1 MNLSDLISLDAI
13 IPASHAQNKKAVL
26 LELADK
32 AAELT
37 ALDARL
43 IFEALQTRER
53 LGSTSV
59 GRGIAVPHGRIA
71 GLEHITCAFAR
82 LAEPI
87 AFGDTA
93 EQAVDLV
100 FLLLTPEHAGADHL
114 KALSRLSRL
123 LREPQT
129 IEKLRGARDRKA
141 LFAIMS
147 DPVASH
153 AA

>member
-1 MNLSDLISLDAI
+1 MNLSDLIARDAI

-26 LELADK
+26 LELSEL
-32 AAELT
+32 AARLT
-37 ALDARL
+37 RIDARQ
-43 IFEALQTRER
+43 IFEALQMRER

-71 GLEHITCAFAR
+71 GLDHITCAFAR

-87 AFGDTA
+87 VFGDLG
-93 EQAVDLV
+93 EQPVDLV

-123 LREPQT
+123 LREPTT
-129 IEKLRGARDRKA
+129 IEQLRGAHDRKA

-147 DPVASH
+147 GAVASH